1 MTTPTV
7 SEALARYARDLDEA
21 HTRFVRSHLAA
32 RGDMCERHDLS
43 SPVAHL
49 SCAVRNRELGA
60 RSLEQQ
66 AGQEIAT
73 NVIRI
78 DDYFERALSA

>member
-1 MTTPTV
+1 MNAPTV

-21 HTRFVRSHLAA
+21 HTRFTRSHLAA
-32 RGDMCERHDLS
+32 QGDIVERHDLAH
-43 SPVAHL
+43 PVAML

-60 RSLEQQ
+60 RSIEQQ
-66 AGQEIAT
+66 SVAS

-78 DDYFERALSA
+78 EDWRISA